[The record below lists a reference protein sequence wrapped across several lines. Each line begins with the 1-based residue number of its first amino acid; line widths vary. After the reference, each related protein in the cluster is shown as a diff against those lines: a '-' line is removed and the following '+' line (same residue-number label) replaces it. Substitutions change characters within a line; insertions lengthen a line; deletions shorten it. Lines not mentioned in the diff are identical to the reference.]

1 MESLQDLNDMASIER
16 SIPTKQ
22 RSSMPVW
29 VSNPSLGVSHR
40 RVGLCQKFSSID
52 ELSEFTKC
60 ILIISLHLID
70 LNHQQACN
78 HFYTVHLN
86 KFTRKVS
93 LMSHISS
100 SWVSRWNI
108 PVLNFG
114 EQSPSTP
121 PPPPCPPPSGALKSI
136 HENTLTLFIESFLRP
151 IRRVLKTKFDSK
163 RFPVHPTIPD
173 HVQMNNWYLCGEQN
187 SGPWWITART
197 LFSNSSSIF

>member
-29 VSNPSLGVSHR
+29 VSNPSFGVSHR
-40 RVGLCQKFSSID
+40 RVGLRQKFSSID
-52 ELSEFTKC
+52 ELSDEFTKC
-60 ILIISLHLID
+60 ILLHYVWLIWIINRPVTI
-70 LNHQQACN
+70 
-78 HFYTVHLN
+78 FYTEHLN

-93 LMSHISS
+93 LMPHISP

-114 EQSPSTP
+114 EQPPSP
-121 PPPPCPPPSGALKSI
+121 PPPASTSHWGFKKYSRKYFNTAHRKFFKTNKASFKNEIWQQTFPCTFYDFWPRANEQLISVGNKIA
-136 HENTLTLFIESFLRP
+136 
-151 IRRVLKTKFDSK
+151 
-163 RFPVHPTIPD
+163 VH
-173 HVQMNNWYLCGEQN
+173 
-187 SGPWWITART
+187 WWITARK

>member
-60 ILIISLHLID
+60 ILIIALHLID

-121 PPPPCPPPSGALKSI
+121 PPPVPTPLRSFKKYSRKYFNTVHRKFFKTNKASFKNEIWQQTFPCTSY
-136 HENTLTLFIESFLRP
+136 
-151 IRRVLKTKFDSK
+151 DSWP
-163 RFPVHPTIPD
+163 RA
-173 HVQMNNWYLCGEQN
+173 NE
-187 SGPWWITART
+187 
-197 LFSNSSSIF
+197 